1 MAQAVRI
8 AGPLAFIDRAVG
20 RVAADPRELGDVVLA
35 RKDAPTSY
43 HLSVALDD
51 ALQRVMLVTR
61 GTDLF
66 HATPV
71 HRLLQVLLGLPEP
84 EYHHHR
90 LLTDARG
97 RSAERRVGKECVSE
111 CRACGSTDI

>member
-1 MAQAVRI
+1 MRISDWSSDVCSSDLALRLDMAQAVRI
-8 AGPLAFIDRAVG
+8 AGPLAVIDRAVG

-51 ALQRVMLVTR
+51 ALQQVTLVTR

-66 HATPV
+66 HAAPV
-71 HRLLQVLLGLPEP
+71 HRQI
-84 EYHHHR
+84 
-90 LLTDARG
+90 G
-97 RSAERRVGKECVSE
+97 RAHV
-111 CRACGSTDI
+111 